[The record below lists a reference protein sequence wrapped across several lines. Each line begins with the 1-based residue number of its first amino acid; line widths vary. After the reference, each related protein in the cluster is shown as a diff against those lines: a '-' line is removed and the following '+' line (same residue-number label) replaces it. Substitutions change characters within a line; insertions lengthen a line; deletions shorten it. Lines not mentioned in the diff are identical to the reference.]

1 MSTAARARQTWD
13 VVAPLLGDASA
24 EVTHLPELYLAEPTD
39 ILRAIRE
46 TSGFDAR
53 CLLVI
58 GHNPGLHELALMLT
72 GSGNDDAL
80 RLLAGNLPTSGLLVI
95 DFDIDNWGDVA
106 FRQGRLMQFVSP
118 KLLRQ
123 TSDDA

>member
-1 MSTAARARQTWD
+1 
-13 VVAPLLGDASA
+13 
-24 EVTHLPELYLAEPTD
+24 
-39 ILRAIRE
+39 
-46 TSGFDAR
+46 
-53 CLLVI
+53 
-58 GHNPGLHELALMLT
+58 MLT

-95 DFDIDNWGDVA
+95 DFDINNWGDVA

>member
-1 MSTAARARQTWD
+1 AMRARQTWD
-13 VVAPLLGDASA
+13 IVAPLLGDATI
-24 EVTHLPELYLAEPTD
+24 EVTHLHELYLAEPTD

-46 TSGFDAR
+46 TGGIDAR
-53 CLLVI
+53 CLMVV

-72 GSGNDDAL
+72 GSGHDDAL
-80 RLLAGNLPTSGLLVI
+80 RLLAGNLPTSGLIVI
-95 DFDIDNWGDVA
+95 DFDIDDWGDVA
-106 FRQGRLMQFVSP
+106 FRQGKLMQFVSP